1 MTLQTSGA
9 ISLSQVQSEYGGSNP
24 ISMSEYYRNGSH
36 VNAYTGYQFS
46 TTNPIFQWVTQNSTN
61 GAVTWNQSVVATG
74 LGNST
79 STTASNFTY
88 QRGTLQYTV
97 NVKGS
102 TTSYYNVR
110 RKYAGTANNNVPTS
124 GSVSMNDF
132 YGGVGSD

>member
-36 VNAYTGYQFS
+36 VNAYGAYQYS
-46 TTNPIFQWVTQNSTN
+46 TSNPIYQWLTINSTN
-61 GAVTWNQSVVATG
+61 GVVTWNNSAVANG
-74 LGNST
+74 LGNSS

-88 QRGTLQYTV
+88 QRGTLQSTV
-97 NVKGS
+97 NIKG
-102 TTSYYNVR
+102 TEFRYYNVR

-124 GSVSMNDF
+124 GSISMNDF
-132 YGGVGSD
+132 YGGVSGD